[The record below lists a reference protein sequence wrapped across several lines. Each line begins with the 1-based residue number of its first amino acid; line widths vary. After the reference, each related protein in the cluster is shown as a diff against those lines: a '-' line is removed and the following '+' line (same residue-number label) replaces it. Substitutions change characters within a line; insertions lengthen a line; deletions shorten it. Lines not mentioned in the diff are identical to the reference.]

1 MATENNTQINSFIK
15 GMNSDISYQMIQD
28 GQYTFAKN
36 IRITS
41 LNGTNKTE
49 NINGQGEVRPIEGIK
64 VAYNKNKID
73 GFKINKIYAADTIR
87 NYGVIVF
94 QNNDNNGT
102 WCVARLKNKIGGNKD
117 NDDQFNIIDDSD
129 IKVIFGPTQQTIDK
143 DKISI
148 SLRYEDNDNIKLYIA
163 DGKNPIM
170 VLNIAESQDQYNLSL
185 NGDIEK
191 IQSYPNIQYKP
202 PVFCGLTFGKLK
214 PALVQY
220 SYRLYNKNG
229 IATDISPA
237 TKLIPIVS
245 NKNTDLVVGKDI
257 EGVIKE
263 EDSNCGVK
271 LEFDVSDQD
280 FLDYILI
287 YRITYVENGQLPT
300 IELISDKKLD
310 KKIFQFEDIGQTAL
324 QNLSLQE
331 YNSMS
336 GIHIIPN
343 VIESKNDRLFAANI
357 KHQTE
362 DVSED
367 IKNWDARTVSSNGS
381 CEIVLKNYAE
391 DNENEFSNFNDA
403 INFISEHTD
412 HDCYNKWLDVNT
424 SYTDLKDIYC
434 FDKDGYYGGTGK
446 NISWRFV
453 KTMLDADK
461 MDTTNANYV
470 QSTRISFGEKDQ
482 YETYYDTETGK
493 SYIRKFYVKSD
504 GTEASDYTFEIDKI
518 TKYLKQTS
526 PGTNNYSDP
535 LISYYFKSLRRGE
548 IYRYGIVLY
557 DKFGQACPVKWIAD
571 IRVPDS
577 YIPGFETFTSH
588 ERQLYEN
595 IYDLNVYPIGIEFK
609 VDNLP
614 EDIKAYEIVRCTRT
628 FEDQSTISQ
637 GVLSKSIQ
645 KQYRPN
651 NGKYFVDESQ
661 TEEETVFLGQGG
673 NYKQYPFTPSGFLT
687 CCNYWTG
694 IFPAYYIQNY
704 INRYLKDNDAVSARW
719 GDGDRNI
726 QIGKKVPGRWGKYFV
741 WRPDSVLSDN
751 VYSILENI
759 QTAGYLYKRYSIP
772 GSDDDPMEAHNWEN
786 LNVFQFVSPEYC
798 YTKDQMKT
806 IKDYNYNISLVQFLY
821 PSTENKP
828 SFDIGKF
835 NTGDAQFN
843 YTRWQGD
850 GSSDDNF
857 NIKNIYNFAN
867 YNTRMQLLS
876 DKSSQVN
883 QIFGKSVMLP
893 NLLIGL
899 GLYSNYIPESVG
911 GIRKWNIG
919 DGGWQGIEY
928 SYFDKNRGNLIKQS
942 GRSGWKDVRT
952 KADSYI
958 KLYKKEN
965 SIDDIEYSTIIKD
978 KNYHGK
984 KINIRDLEIP
994 EDRDWGYAFEDKTK
1008 DGGETSF
1015 IANYENDII
1024 SIGGE
1029 QYCNWVVGGAYG
1041 LRTNENSY
1049 QVGIKQEEVRPGS
1062 SGEQTFRYWAWIHSE
1077 LSTKDDEK
1085 TSSAGVNPWNNNPG
1099 GSFFAQGGCC
1109 AVIQTEDQIDNN
1121 DSAAKYINRVTGVYN
1136 IPQGSLG
1143 TYLCNLKHDI
1153 VPYGGYTY
1161 LDRSLNTYYSYGDYV
1176 IVKENQDKISYS
1188 FNGDCYLMPF
1198 EYISAHKAY
1207 IEGDYVGGITHCVAY
1222 AIPIETNINLAYTS
1236 GYELSRN
1243 YKTQS
1248 ATNIQ
1253 KLPSNVN
1260 GYLVQDKPAYVYN
1273 TAYSAESR
1281 TRIFAAQNDAE
1292 QINEDDVFD
1301 YRCYY
1306 SNLKQNDERI
1316 DSWTKFQSAN
1326 YLDVDTRYGEITHLR
1341 TFHNKLFF
1349 WQQKATG
1356 IFSVNERTQI
1366 TDDSGLP
1373 LILGTGGVLER
1384 YDYLDD
1390 TAGMRKDQYC
1400 DTMSASTLYWFDD
1413 DHQEIKAYADGNG
1426 IAQLSKSLGVDNIM
1440 HKYADKDNIPNMFYD
1455 KKYGEVVSSVLKD
1468 KQAIVFNEGGRY
1480 FSALYTI
1487 PFDEELTFHNG
1498 VYVLNSNNQSSIAQ
1512 WGVVNNTK
1520 PYSWKQDY
1528 TLRTYIEYIVNK
1540 SPLQTKVFDNQEIVT
1555 HNKPHNYKLEYPH
1568 IDTNAYYSKHHNY
1581 TWTTDLNDAESTL
1594 ENEITLREG
1603 NYRYSIPRATNE
1615 PYGDRV
1621 RGKYMICSIEDTE
1634 PDYDSSISYIITKF
1648 RGSQI

>member
-87 NYGVIVF
+87 NYGVIIF

-117 NDDQFNIIDDSD
+117 NDDQFNIINDSD

-245 NKNTDLVVGKDI
+245 NKNTDWVVGKDI

-310 KKIFQFEDIGQTAL
+310 KKIFQFEDVGQTAL

-381 CEIVLKNYAE
+381 GKIVLKNYAE

-403 INFISEHTD
+403 INFISQHVD

-446 NISWRFV
+446 NISWKFV
-453 KTMLDADK
+453 KTELNCDK
-461 MDTTNANYV
+461 MIVAPINARGPYYSN
-470 QSTRISFGEKDQ
+470 SARISFGELQ
-482 YETYYDTETGK
+482 RGERYYDDGYSESNMYKGYIHKNGDNQYCFETEK
-493 SYIRKFYVKSD
+493 L
-504 GTEASDYTFEIDKI
+504 
-518 TKYLKQTS
+518 TKYFKQTS
-526 PGTNNYSDP
+526 EGSGNYSDP

-548 IYRYGIVLY
+548 IYRYGIILY

-577 YIPGFETFTSH
+577 YIPGFETFKHPGNEVTD
-588 ERQLYEN
+588 YEYAR
-595 IYDLNVYPIGIEFK
+595 YDLTMYPVGIEFK

-628 FEDQSTISQ
+628 FEDQSTVSQ

-651 NGKYFVDESQ
+651 WTVLTKKEGDKEVEYYYGNGIGS
-661 TEEETVFLGQGG
+661 
-673 NYKQYPFTPSGFLT
+673 NYKQYPFTPSGFMT

-694 IFPAYYIQNY
+694 LFPSFYYQYVIQDEINKYSEQTGKTYKYYTVNY
-704 INRYLKDNDAVSARW
+704 DEETKTYKLYGFNRIVDFHEIEPASQKLTALMQQINTGGRLFENYSSLGTKWDPFESLNW
-719 GDGDRNI
+719 IN
-726 QIGKKVPGRWGKYFV
+726 KK
-741 WRPDSVLSDN
+741 
-751 VYSILENI
+751 I
-759 QTAGYLYKRYSIP
+759 
-772 GSDDDPMEAHNWEN
+772 
-786 LNVFQFVSPEYC
+786 FQFASPEFC
-798 YTKDQMKT
+798 YTVDQMKT
-806 IKDYNYNISLVQFLY
+806 IKNYNFNLSLLNFLY
-821 PSTENKP
+821 PSTSQYEQP
-828 SFDIGKF
+828 FEIRG
-835 NTGDAQFN
+835 QFN
-843 YTRWQGD
+843 YARWQGT
-850 GSSDDNF
+850 GKSDDSF
-857 NIKNIYNFAN
+857 YIKNIYKYAP
-867 YNTRMQLLS
+867 YNTRLAYIAENVDTGVFKETVALPILL
-876 DKSSQVN
+876 V
-883 QIFGKSVMLP
+883 
-893 NLLIGL
+893 GL
-899 GLYSNYIPESVG
+899 GLYSNYKPTKTNTWTIADDGYKTIQYSFFNKESEKLETFKG
-911 GIRKWNIG
+911 ENSW
-919 DGGWQGIEY
+919 
-928 SYFDKNRGNLIKQS
+928 KQ
-942 GRSGWKDVRT
+942 VRN

-958 KLYKKEN
+958 KLYKKSN
-965 SIDDIEYSTIIKD
+965 SVDFNNGPDDTNYS
-978 KNYHGK
+978 GK
-984 KINIRDLEIP
+984 KIKILDLEIP

-1015 IANYENDII
+1015 VANYENDII

-1029 QYCNWVVGGAYG
+1029 QYCNWVVGGSYG
-1041 LRTNENSY
+1041 LRANASSY
-1049 QVGIKQEEVRPGS
+1049 QIGIDNEYEQNKEKIMSQWSWVHPDLEENA
-1062 SGEQTFRYWAWIHSE
+1062 SGGT
-1077 LSTKDDEK
+1077 
-1085 TSSAGVNPWNNNPG
+1085 NPWNNNPG
-1099 GSFFAQGGCC
+1099 GTMFAQGGCC
-1109 AVIQTEDQIDNN
+1109 AVICIDEATDN
-1121 DSAAKYINRVTGVYN
+1121 SKYINEVVGVSN
-1136 IPQGSLG
+1136 IPESKLG

-1207 IEGDYVGGITHCVAY
+1207 IEGDYIGGTTHCIAY

-1260 GYLVQDKPAYVYN
+1260 GHLVQDKPAYVYN

-1292 QINEDDVFD
+1292 QIDEDDVFD

-1390 TAGMRKDQYC
+1390 TAGMRKNQYC

-1426 IAQLSKSLGVDNIM
+1426 IVQLSKSLGVDNIM

-1520 PYSWKQDY
+1520 PYSWEQDY